1 MEELEKQINEVNSST
16 DSLTVLKIMNEINKI
31 EDSKIKADLLKKLNE
46 QKSIKEN
53 ISSKENL
60 INTINNIKSFYTNE
74 KLLQIRDDILNEDG
88 EDLIELIGLF
98 EEKLEELNITL
109 EEETVVKKEEKFEN
123 ENQKSNE
130 EETNKPFEI
139 DNKQQE
145 AEIIDIPE
153 KEEEKVES
161 YINEIKKG
169 IIICAGAVGITV
181 LLGSV
186 ILSNK
191 PKLQNDRNISTE
203 KNIDDDKVI
212 DEKPLDNVETIDDEK
227 TVVNIDNLLD
237 SYYTSSVT
245 HNGKVL
251 SEEES
256 FNNARLNN
264 LYNFL
269 DTCGYELE
277 EIHDTNPNRRL
288 EMIKEFNGLPKDGS
302 RRFLIDNCNGD
313 TKKMFG
319 YISLSLCDDKKV
331 KLNGESYIDKNSIN
345 NYGME
350 YWIRSKDEY
359 LANINANDFD
369 TLLEYYNNY
378 MKYMYKLVEKQGYTY
393 EEAVNIIDNESE
405 NGLYYLT
412 SKEVEE
418 FEDIAYTIFD
428 NFYKEQG
435 IDDYYYILDNEE
447 DYAEI
452 LIEDIESKDKSTY
465 IPMKDRGGYEYQKS
479 LY

>member
-53 ISSKENL
+53 MSSKENL
-60 INTINNIKSFYTNE
+60 INRINNIKAFYTNE

-88 EDLIELIGLF
+88 EDLIELIELF
-98 EEKLEELNITL
+98 ETKLEELNLIL
-109 EEETVVKKEEKFEN
+109 EEETVKKEEKVEKEN
-123 ENQKSNE
+123 TKIKE

-139 DNKQQE
+139 DSKQQE
-145 AEIIDIPE
+145 AEIIYIPE
-153 KEEEKVES
+153 KEEEKEKS

-169 IIICAGAVGITV
+169 IIICAGAVGMTV

-186 ILSNK
+186 ILSNR
-191 PKLQNDRNISTE
+191 PTLQNDKNISIE
-203 KNIDDDKVI
+203 KDIDDNK
-212 DEKPLDNVETIDDEK
+212 DEKPLDNVETTDDEK

-237 SYYTSSVT
+237 SYYTNSVT

-256 FNNARLNN
+256 INQWRLNY
-264 LYNFL
+264 LYEFIN
-269 DTCGYELE
+269 TCGYEIQ
-277 EIHDTNPNRRL
+277 EIHDTDQNRRL
-288 EMIKEFNGLPKDGS
+288 EMMKEFNGLPKDGS
-302 RRFLIDNCNGD
+302 RRLLIDSCNGD
-313 TKKMFG
+313 TKKMFS
-319 YISLSLCDDKKV
+319 YMILSLCDDKYV
-331 KLNGESYIDKNSIN
+331 RFNGEPYMDKISIN

-350 YWIRSKDEY
+350 YWIRSKDENY
-359 LANINANDFD
+359 ANLYGDNFDDVLGKYILNINYLYEL
-369 TLLEYYNNY
+369 T
-378 MKYMYKLVEKQGYTY
+378 KQGYTY

-447 DYAEI
+447 DYAEM